1 MVCSICFGSD
11 HNKRTCSFQPKA
23 PIGVDLSIVPHHEA
37 TSPVKKSHKTHKCS
51 ICFSSD
57 HNKRTCEYWFWT
69 RDTMLIADV
78 DEEEDGHQT
87 TENYGISAPEEEEDG
102 HQTTENYGISAPE
115 EEEEVAITVKKTRKC
130 SLCGRCGHNKT
141 TCGVKESVSCQ
152 ELALLFDSA
161 FDNYKPVKRKI
172 TCSLCSDNGHNSRT
186 CSLKCS
192 PCSDQ
197 VTRSY
202 CFANLSATKAT
213 SMARILECSSI
224 YDEK

>member
-1 MVCSICFGSD
+1 MTCSICFACD
-11 HNKRTCSFQPKA
+11 HNKRTCPFQLKA
-23 PIGVDLSIVPHHEA
+23 PNGVDLSIVPQHET
-37 TSPVKKSHKTHKCS
+37 TSPAKKTHKTHKTHKCS
-51 ICFSSD
+51 ICSASD

-69 RDTMLIADV
+69 QSTMLTTDV
-78 DEEEDGHQT
+78 EEEDGHQT
-87 TENYGISAPEEEEDG
+87 TK
-102 HQTTENYGISAPE
+102 NYGISAPE

-130 SLCGRCGHNKT
+130 SLCGQCGHNKA
-141 TCGVKESVSCQ
+141 TCGVKQSAACQ

-161 FDNYKPVKRKI
+161 FDNYKPMKRKI
-172 TCSLCSDNGHNSRT
+172 TCSLCSENGHNSRT

-197 VTRSY
+197 VARSY
-202 CFANLSATKAT
+202 CFANLSATKAA

>member
-1 MVCSICFGSD
+1 MVCSICFACD
-11 HNKRTCSFQPKA
+11 HNKRTCSFQLKA
-23 PIGVDLSIVPHHEA
+23 PIGVDLSIVPHLED
-37 TSPVKKSHKTHKCS
+37 TPPVKKTHKTHQCS

-69 RDTMLIADV
+69 RDTMLDAGV
-78 DEEEDGHQT
+78 EDEEEDGHQT
-87 TENYGISAPEEEEDG
+87 TENYGISAPED
-102 HQTTENYGISAPE
+102 E

-141 TCGVKESVSCQ
+141 TCGVKESAACQ
-152 ELALLFDSA
+152 ELSLIFDSA

-197 VTRSY
+197 VARSY

-213 SMARILECSSI
+213 SIARILECSSI

>member
-1 MVCSICFGSD
+1 MVCSICFACD
-11 HNKRTCSFQPKA
+11 HNKRTCPFQLKA
-23 PIGVDLSIVPHHEA
+23 PIGVDLSIVPHHET
-37 TSPVKKSHKTHKCS
+37 TSPVKKTHKTHKCS

-69 RDTMLIADV
+69 QSTLITDV
-78 DEEEDGHQT
+78 DEEEHV
-87 TENYGISAPEEEEDG
+87 
-102 HQTTENYGISAPE
+102 
-115 EEEEVAITVKKTRKC
+115 EEVKEDEEVTITVKKTRKC
-130 SLCGRCGHNKT
+130 SLCGQCGHNKT
-141 TCGVKESVSCQ
+141 TCGVKESVACQ

-161 FDNYKPVKRKI
+161 FDNYKPLKRKI

-197 VTRSY
+197 VARSY
-202 CFANLSATKAT
+202 CFANLSATKAA

-224 YDEK
+224 YDER